1 MGCLLGCTVKRGQ
14 IQVEKNVKTFFYP
27 FFPYSGET
35 SAWSGTCAKFNPRNL
50 ALLKRHARLW
60 GASFGWHVLQR
71 KSYTRPSYAPKKLEP
86 KAKALQVLAQKPFA
100 QKPPKVRVSA
110 IALLTQLANG
120 GRLQRVPNGCKRLQ
134 TVANGCKRLQTVAN
148 TKAASSEHRYTLRR
162 NCRRRTKE
170 RRTMHTF

>member
-1 MGCLLGCTVKRGQ
+1 MGKSKWRKMSKHSF
-14 IQVEKNVKTFFYP
+14 IPIFFAYC
-27 FFPYSGET
+27 GET

-50 ALLKRHARLW
+50 APLKRHARLW
-60 GASFGWHVLQR
+60 SASFGWHVLQR
-71 KSYTRPSYAPKKLEP
+71 KSYTRPSYAPKTLEP

-110 IALLTQLANG
+110 IALLTQLASG
-120 GRLQRVPNGCKRLQ
+120 GRLQ
-134 TVANGCKRLQTVAN
+134 TVANGCKWLQTVAN
-148 TKAASSEHRYTLRR
+148 TKAASSEHRHTLRR